1 MVASEVLNKERK
13 IKQDSRGKTTHHRQ
27 LGKARLRAAADLVWS
42 RLSLGE
48 KTASI
53 HSCGNLIGP
62 LFLAARSQTEILPP
76 RLCLKVFSSGR
87 LSLTFPLSHR
97 PNWILPLPAN
107 PGSQLMHLLLTPSHC
122 ILIICLQMFSPPDR
136 AHILWISACSIE
148 LNIVGAY

>member
-27 LGKARLRAAADLVWS
+27 LGKARLRAATDLVWS

-76 RLCLKVFSSGR
+76 TLFKSFFFWEALPDFPIIPQAKLDPPSTGQSWQPAHASFTDSISLHFDYLFTNVFPTRQGTYSLD
-87 LSLTFPLSHR
+87 LS
-97 PNWILPLPAN
+97 
-107 PGSQLMHLLLTPSHC
+107 M
-122 ILIICLQMFSPPDR
+122 
-136 AHILWISACSIE
+136 
-148 LNIVGAY
+148 